1 MEVPWIPPP
10 IITIDLGVALVVV
23 VVDDVAVAAADI
35 IVREDDDD
43 DDDEEKAWT
52 MQVVLNAVVINTGR
66 SLGNFISLCSCYY
79 CTYWLPVL

>member
-10 IITIDLGVALVVV
+10 IITIDLGVALLV
-23 VVDDVAVAAADI
+23 VAVADI

-43 DDDEEKAWT
+43 DDEEKAW

-66 SLGNFISLCSCYY
+66 SLGSFISLCSCYY
-79 CTYWLPVL
+79 CTYWLTVL

>member
-10 IITIDLGVALVVV
+10 IITIDLGVALLVVV
-23 VVDDVAVAAADI
+23 VAVVAAADI
-35 IVREDDDD
+35 IVRED

-52 MQVVLNAVVINTGR
+52 MQVVLTAVVISTGR

>member
-10 IITIDLGVALVVV
+10 IITIDLGVALLVVV
-23 VVDDVAVAAADI
+23 VADI